1 VTVRARGAF
10 ALLVPM
16 LIAAPATAA
25 PVGTG
30 APLAVLGLEAER
42 AHDVEA
48 QTLTNE
54 LRQVVVESAG
64 HSLYVSNPAFLLAA
78 GRVKCDLVPFGR
90 RYGPETDRGIDAG
103 CERSIVARLGIGQML
118 WGHVYDEGGVVR
130 VKLHSF
136 RDGKQGR
143 VETLAYDAA
152 APKRLARRFY
162 LKLMVPE
169 SSGDVRLEGDASFE
183 GAELWVDGKAEG
195 TYAARLEL
203 TLLAGEH
210 TFELRREGRT
220 VGRAKSSVVAEK
232 RSEVRLVFVPRTDL
246 DPSAGFRDPPPVTRT
261 PRRSALPWVFG
272 GVGIAGLGGA
282 ALFFALRR
290 GEQNDLER
298 VCPQSTCPSSQ
309 RDATDRAGLYGT
321 LSLASLGVGA
331 VGVGL
336 ATYTWLRTPRA
347 SAAGV
352 TEPPTFVGV
361 SVTPL
366 SGGGASASVAGRF
379 LRRCAG
385 RLVWDGSESS

>member
-1 VTVRARGAF
+1 VKARTQGAF
-10 ALLVPM
+10 ALLVPL
-16 LIAAPATAA
+16 LIAAPAKAA

-64 HSLYVSNPAFLLAA
+64 HSLYVSNPALLLAA

-103 CERSIVARLGIGQML
+103 CERSMVARLGIGQML
-118 WGHVYDEGGVVR
+118 WGHVYDEGSVVR

-136 RDGKQGR
+136 REGKPGR
-143 VETLAYDAA
+143 VETLAYDTA

-162 LKLMVPE
+162 LKLMAPE
-169 SSGDVRLEGDASFE
+169 SSGDVRLVGEASFE

-195 TYAARLEL
+195 PYAASLEL
-203 TLLAGEH
+203 TLPTGEH

-220 VGRAKSSVVAEK
+220 VGQAKASVVAEK
-232 RSEVRLVFVPRTDL
+232 TSEVRLAFVPRINL
-246 DPSAGFRDPPPVTRT
+246 DPTEGFRDPPPVPQT

-282 ALFFALRR
+282 AIFFALRR

-298 VCPQSTCPSSQ
+298 VCPENTCHSSQ
-309 RDATDRAGLYGT
+309 RDATDRAALYGT

-347 SAAGV
+347 YAAGV
-352 TEPPTFVGV
+352 AKPSTFVGV

-366 SGGGASASVAGRF
+366 IGGGASASVAGRF

-385 RLVWDGSESS
+385 RLVWSGSESS